1 MILKIV
7 GNVNFSCMVFGYI
20 VFPRKIVFTIER
32 NIFGRKPKFGAHNTK
47 HQRDN
52 AKYTR
57 VFA

>member
-20 VFPRKIVFTIER
+20 VFQRKIVFTIER

-47 HQRDN
+47 HQRNN